1 MKNNKENWKICQ
13 NFSYMISDPFIIF
26 QEMNVS
32 RGDEDD
38 TEESLLVAAVI
49 VAVNEDDDVND
60 EEGTFPFS
68 LFFVTSLI
76 CRISSSSSKLLS
88 KYCCW
93 TNRDCRRDDDDDV
106 DDTKS
111 RRDIETLLIETGRC
125 RCWEIFLFSW
135 SKKGTGVTFSY
146 FPSINPSL
154 SRRMS
159 PISTFYLSSLYLEI
173 KQPLS

>member
-1 MKNNKENWKICQ
+1 
-13 NFSYMISDPFIIF
+13 
-26 QEMNVS
+26 MNVS

-88 KYCCW
+88 KYCC
-93 TNRDCRRDDDDDV
+93 
-106 DDTKS
+106 
-111 RRDIETLLIETGRC
+111 
-125 RCWEIFLFSW
+125 
-135 SKKGTGVTFSY
+135 
-146 FPSINPSL
+146 
-154 SRRMS
+154 
-159 PISTFYLSSLYLEI
+159 
-173 KQPLS
+173 